1 MISYHLNHFIVHLQ
15 QLYSIHT
22 PLPIPP
28 PYPNSPITT
37 LRRGLWLFP
46 NCNIALYAMMDGGSN
61 GNGGGDEYSRP
72 VLINNSSTA
81 DENLLLSSP
90 PPSTCTPH
98 IILTLKLLNKQSD
111 ITHSAF
117 RRLSRPN
124 LFYPTLSIQRR
135 NLVTGMPL

>member
-1 MISYHLNHFIVHLQ
+1 
-15 QLYSIHT
+15 
-22 PLPIPP
+22 
-28 PYPNSPITT
+28 
-37 LRRGLWLFP
+37 
-46 NCNIALYAMMDGGSN
+46 MMVGGGGGGDGD
-61 GNGGGDEYSRP
+61 GGGDEHSRP
-72 VLINNSSTA
+72 VHNTSTA
-81 DENLLLSSP
+81 DDDLLLSSP

-135 NLVTGMPL
+135 NLVTGTPLP